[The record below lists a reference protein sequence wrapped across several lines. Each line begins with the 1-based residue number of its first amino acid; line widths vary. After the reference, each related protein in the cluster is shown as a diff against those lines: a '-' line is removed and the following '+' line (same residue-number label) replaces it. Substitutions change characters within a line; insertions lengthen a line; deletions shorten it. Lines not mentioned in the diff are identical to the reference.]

1 MKLSISEDWRS
12 LHKRAPVIFSG
23 MCAAVSAL
31 GPEIR
36 DAWHSVP
43 DDLKAIIPAH
53 LQQAIAYTILFC
65 ALIGA
70 HYVQIQRRAPDAP
83 SAPPEGRP

>member
-1 MKLSISEDWRS
+1 MKISLSDDWRS
-12 LHKRAPVIFSG
+12 AHKRLPVIFSAV
-23 MCAAVSAL
+23 CASISAF

-36 DAWHSVP
+36 DAWRSVP

-53 LQQAIAYTILFC
+53 VQQGIAYAILFC

-70 HYVQIQRRAPDAP
+70 HYVQIQRRPADAP
-83 SAPPEGRP
+83 APPEAQQ

>member
-1 MKLSISEDWRS
+1 MKLSLSEDWRS
-12 LHKRAPVIFSG
+12 LHKRLSVILPAV
-23 MCAAVSAL
+23 CAAISAF

-53 LQQAIAYTILFC
+53 LQQAIAYAILFC
-65 ALIGA
+65 ALVGA
-70 HYVQIQRRAPDAP
+70 HYVQVQRRAPDAP
-83 SAPPEGRP
+83 PAPPENPQ

>member
-12 LHKRAPVIFSG
+12 LHKRLPVILSG
-23 MCAAVSAL
+23 VCAGVSAL

-36 DAWHSVP
+36 DAWHAVP
-43 DDLKAIIPAH
+43 DDLKAVIPAH
-53 LQQAIAYTILFC
+53 LQQAIAYAILFC

-70 HYVQIQRRAPDAP
+70 HYVDIKRGP
-83 SAPPEGRP
+83 SGGPPPGDPQ

>member
-1 MKLSISEDWRS
+1 MKLSLSEDWRS
-12 LHKRAPVIFSG
+12 LHKRLPVILSG
-23 MCAAVSAL
+23 ACATISAF

-43 DDLKAIIPAH
+43 DDLKAVIPAH
-53 LQQAIAYTILFC
+53 MQQAIAYAILFC
-65 ALIGA
+65 GLIGA

-83 SAPPEGRP
+83 PPGDAQ